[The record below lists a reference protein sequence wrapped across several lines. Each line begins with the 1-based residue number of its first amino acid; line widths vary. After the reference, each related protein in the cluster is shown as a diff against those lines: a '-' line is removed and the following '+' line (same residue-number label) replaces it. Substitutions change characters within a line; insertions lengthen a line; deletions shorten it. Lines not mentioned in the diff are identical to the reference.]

1 MAFLQNACPSPDI
14 LGRLTLPSDPSLR
27 SPHSRQPAGSPQ
39 GLSLCWP
46 QSPQT
51 KPQTASPSRLPHT
64 DAAAYGIHVQ
74 NPKASSSHQASHSV
88 IPPLCPKEKM
98 ASRFP
103 SLTHFFSVRLL
114 LRSKSPPYTPSPP
127 SSNPS
132 SVRNKLPIWPS
143 QGPPTWLHLF
153 VHCKFQERGNLDCR
167 QRRSSII
174 TLNLKKPIVIGQSG
188 R

>member
-103 SLTHFFSVRLL
+103 SLTHFFSVCLL
-114 LRSKSPPYTPSPP
+114 LRSKSPPTLLPHLPRTLLLCGTNSPYGLVRGLP
-127 SSNPS
+127 PGFTCLFTVSS
-132 SVRNKLPIWPS
+132 RRGGIW
-143 QGPPTWLHLF
+143 TAD
-153 VHCKFQERGNLDCR
+153 RGGA
-167 QRRSSII
+167 Q
-174 TLNLKKPIVIGQSG
+174 
-188 R
+188 

>member
-64 DAAAYGIHVQ
+64 DAAAMEFMSKTPRPVLPTRPRIVLSHLSA
-74 NPKASSSHQASHSV
+74 PKRKWLVVSPVSPIFFLCVFSSDPRA
-88 IPPLCPKEKM
+88 PPTLLPHLP
-98 ASRFP
+98 R
-103 SLTHFFSVRLL
+103 TLL
-114 LRSKSPPYTPSPP
+114 LCGTNSPYGLVRGLPP
-127 SSNPS
+127 GFTCLFTVSS
-132 SVRNKLPIWPS
+132 RRGGIW
-143 QGPPTWLHLF
+143 TAD
-153 VHCKFQERGNLDCR
+153 RGGA
-167 QRRSSII
+167 Q
-174 TLNLKKPIVIGQSG
+174 
-188 R
+188 